1 MKKYL
6 FTLLLP
12 LILLLWG
19 CQPSPGDKLLGK
31 WISTEKNLFDG
42 SPTLLQM
49 VIEKNGDNFIV
60 TYRSTTS
67 YTSKPKEEKI
77 SASLT
82 ADGKLSL
89 DVNAFVSNMLVCNE
103 KDGTLLWRG
112 ISFKKETP
120 ENLAQIK
127 EQQQKF
133 NTEKQRSI
141 KE

>member
-1 MKKYL
+1 MKKHL

-12 LILLLWG
+12 LIVLMWG
-19 CQPSPGDKLLGK
+19 CQPSLGDKYLGK

-42 SPTLLQM
+42 SPTLLEM

-60 TYRSTTS
+60 THRATAA
-67 YTSKPKEEKI
+67 YTSKPKEAKI

-89 DVNAFVSNMLVCNE
+89 NVNAFVSNMIVCNE
-103 KDGTLLWRG
+103 KDGALLWNG
-112 ISFKKETP
+112 VSFKKETP

-133 NTEKQRSI
+133 NTGKTN
-141 KE
+141 KY